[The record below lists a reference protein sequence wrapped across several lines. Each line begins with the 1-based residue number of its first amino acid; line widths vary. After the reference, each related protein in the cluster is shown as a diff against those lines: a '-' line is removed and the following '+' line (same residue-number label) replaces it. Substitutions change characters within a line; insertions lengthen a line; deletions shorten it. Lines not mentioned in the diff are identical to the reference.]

1 MFNRYFKFSDQLMHS
16 YKKIITV
23 IIILIITVI
32 FAAFYNFFIFRD
44 RLIVKEQQQLLLL
57 AETTADRLEDFFIE
71 KIQDSN
77 VLSKSIAEDYSLSM
91 ISEEEKN
98 QLKNTVRDYLRL
110 QNKKVQLVQLYD
122 EEKNLFYQYSQD
134 DFEISQYPEDY
145 LQTIP
150 KIATELPK
158 IGKLRYAN
166 EKSFID
172 ITSEIKDQG
181 QVKGYLRLIINLED
195 IYNLLIADIRIGENG
210 YASVKSSKGILV
222 MHPKSEDIGTHVMTA
237 RKEEFPQYD
246 WSELEAIV
254 ERQKEPVKGTGIYH
268 SIWYHD
274 EEMHRV
280 KKFSGHAP
288 AFIGD
293 DFWMVTAS
301 MDFLEFSK
309 ISRKYFILSLIIAS
323 IIPVLLVVFLIYVI
337 NLKKNIRFLENKQEY
352 LKQVDVLNLELE
364 KDIEER
370 KILEKELQKSKSRF
384 KQLFNAGTD
393 LTFVVIYNRKKMIY
407 KIVEVNDI
415 ACKRLKYKR
424 KELLGENYFNIDK
437 KLSILATKNFVDLL
451 KSGGTNIFE
460 SVLITKNG
468 EKIPVEVSGQVFN
481 LEDQE
486 TIILV
491 ARDIKDKKI
500 REEQLKKNRALLIY
514 RSRLAAMGEMIAN
527 IAHQWRQPLGSL
539 SLIIANIQDAYDYD
553 DLDENYFN
561 NSVKRLED
569 IISQMSVIIDDFRF
583 FFTPMVEK
591 EIFNVK
597 SQIESSIAMVKDRI
611 DIQEVKISL
620 NSEEETFIYGYS
632 NQLSQAI
639 LNIVNNSIDALKNN
653 KTNKKIDISIV
664 DFKGSVMISIE
675 NNGMHLP
682 SGIED
687 KIFEPYFTTKKS
699 EGGTG
704 IGLYMTKMIIESNFQ
719 GEISIFNSDEGV
731 ITQLILPSSEAKK

>member
-1 MFNRYFKFSDQLMHS
+1 MFNKYLKYFKELLHP
-16 YKKIITV
+16 YKKIV
-23 IIILIITVI
+23 AIIILLIVTVI
-32 FAAFYNFFIFRD
+32 FAAFYNFITFRD

-71 KIQDSN
+71 KVEDSN
-77 VLSKSIAEDYSLSM
+77 VLSKSIGEDYSSS
-91 ISEEEKN
+91 ISEEEK
-98 QLKNTVRDYLRL
+98 QELKNTLRDYLKI

-122 EEKNLFYQYSQD
+122 KEKNLFYQYSHED
-134 DFEISQYPEDY
+134 PTFYQYPEGY
-145 LQTIP
+145 LKTVP
-150 KIATELPK
+150 EVTTETPK
-158 IGKLRYAN
+158 IGQLRYAN
-166 EKSFID
+166 QKAFID
-172 ITSEIKDQG
+172 ITSVIKDKG
-181 QVKGYLRLIINLED
+181 QVKGYLRIIINLKD
-195 IYNLLIADIRIGENG
+195 IYNLLIEDIRIGENG

-274 EEMHRV
+274 EKMHRV

-309 ISRKYFILSLIIAS
+309 ISRKYFTLSLIIAS
-323 IIPVLLVVFLIYVI
+323 IIPILLIIFLIYVI
-337 NLKKNIRFLENKQEY
+337 NLKKNIKFLENKQKY
-352 LKQVDVLNLELE
+352 LKQVDELNSELE

-370 KILEKELQKSKSRF
+370 KILEKELKKSKSRF

-393 LTFVVIYNRKKMIY
+393 LTFVVIFNREKMIY

-415 ACKRLKYKR
+415 ACKRLEYKR
-424 KELLGENYFNIDK
+424 EELLGKNYFSIDK
-437 KLSILATKNFVDLL
+437 KLSIISMKNFVDLL
-451 KSGGTNIFE
+451 KAKERNIFE
-460 SVLITKNG
+460 FVLVNKNG
-468 EKIPVEVSGQVFN
+468 EKIPVEVSGQVFS
-481 LEDQE
+481 LDDQE
-486 TIILV
+486 TIMLV
-491 ARDIKDKKI
+491 ARDIKEKKI

-539 SLIIANIQDAYDYD
+539 SLIVANVQDAYNYD
-553 DLDENYFN
+553 ELDESYFN
-561 NSVKRLED
+561 NSVQRIED

-583 FFTPMVEK
+583 FFTPMEEK
-591 EIFNVK
+591 ETFNVK

-611 DIQEVKISL
+611 DIQEVEVNL
-620 NSEEETFIYGYS
+620 NSEIDALIYGYS

-653 KTNKKIDISIV
+653 KVKKKIDISIEG
-664 DFKGSVMISIE
+664 DNETVMISIE
-675 NNGMHLP
+675 NNGIPLP
-682 SGIED
+682 SGIKE

-719 GEISIFNSDEGV
+719 GKIDIFNSDEGV
-731 ITQLILPSSEAKK
+731 ITQLLLPLNEVKK